1 MAFFSPGEQPG
12 GPWTSCSTCP
22 RKQESRERTSHSAT
36 RLSLGRRKALKKE
49 QKMTAQKRSMRVK
62 LDLCSLQ
69 SSVSGS
75 QSWGSRRD
83 IRGKDLALSCERG
96 ATSAG
101 LSSVGRSSHPPEPSV
116 IHKVGAGSF
125 TEKLPEQGCTKVAAV
140 GGEGSAQNKTNPVL
154 LLASHKGNWKQC
166 LW

>member
-1 MAFFSPGEQPG
+1 MAFFARGEQPG
-12 GPWTSCSTCP
+12 GPWTRCSTCP
-22 RKQESRERTSHSAT
+22 RKRESRERTSHSAT
-36 RLSLGRRKALKKE
+36 RLRLGRRKAPKKE

-75 QSWGSRRD
+75 QSWGSGRD

-96 ATSAG
+96 AMSAG
-101 LSSVGRSSHPPEPSV
+101 LSSVGRSSHPSEPSV

-125 TEKLPEQGCTKVAAV
+125 TEKLPEQGWTKVAAV
-140 GGEGSAQNKTNPVL
+140 GGGGPPKIKLTQFYY
-154 LLASHKGNWKQC
+154 
-166 LW
+166 